1 MTDLEELNL
10 LSGSISEKKKIRK
23 KFGKK
28 LESILKG

>member
-10 LSGSISEKKKIRK
+10 LSESISEKEKSTK